1 MSERAAGGVWQGQEW
16 QPGSTD
22 CIEEAGSDV
31 TFQCFC
37 LRKNGRRR
45 RRRFFSDWIFFFTGN
60 KMSNLWRSWWIFPC
74 LDDELRHWHVDSA
87 SIPQCT
93 LWIRARLV
101 SSSSWSLLS
110 ACLLF
115 PFFLGKSLLL
125 PISQFLL
132 RALQS
137 ACQILCILLKAEND
151 LSEKILL
158 LHGLFC
164 LLVCCFLSSWENPF
178 CFQFPSSFW
187 ELDNLLVRFFVF
199 YWKLRITWVRIQ
211 LQFNLFKSGQSK
223 DLITIQSMW
232 EWPEQGSDC
241 NLLYVRMA
249 RARIWLWFN
258 LFVAHHF
265 GAVFENPNKEF
276 CGWGVQSSR
285 DWRTKWRGC
294 KVQSRIK
301 H

>member
-1 MSERAAGGVWQGQEW
+1 MHVWWPREQLV
-16 QPGSTD
+16 D
-22 CIEEAGSDV
+22 CDKARNGNREAL
-31 TFQCFC
+31 TA
-37 LRKNGRRR
+37 LRKQART
-45 RRRFFSDWIFFFTGN
+45 S
-60 KMSNLWRSWWIFPC
+60 RSSVSVSGKTVGGGGG
-74 LDDELRHWHVDSA
+74 ESSA
-87 SIPQCT
+87 ID
-93 LWIRARLV
+93 
-101 SSSSWSLLS
+101 SSSSQETRCRTCGDHDGSSRVWMMSSGTDMLTRL
-110 ACLLF
+110 
-115 PFFLGKSLLL
+115 PFHSVHCELEQGWFLLL
-125 PISQFLL
+125 L
-132 RALQS
+132 A
-137 ACQILCILLKAEND
+137 
-151 LSEKILL
+151 
-158 LHGLFC
+158 LFC

-187 ELDNLLVRFFVF
+187 GLDNFLVRFFVF
-199 YWKLRITWVRIQ
+199 YWKLRLTWVRIR
-211 LQFNLFKSGQSK
+211 LQFDLFKSGQSK

-241 NLLYVRMA
+241 DLLYVRMA

-301 H
+301 HWSSRTQELCLKQSALICSELL